1 MRPLHEDVLTLPS
14 FVSMPLM
21 KLPVTSVALRTS
33 RGVVLVSPGKNIPEQ
48 AGTLSSFG
56 RVTDIVAP
64 NLLHHASIHLAQ
76 KTFPEATLWGVEGF
90 QKKRQDVAWDKIL
103 DAKSWSYS
111 DEIRAFPL
119 AGAPKI
125 NECVFLHLKS
135 KTLVV
140 TDLFF
145 NLVDAKGI
153 GAWMILNMFG
163 TYRRFG
169 ISSFYLRYVKDKAA
183 FKNSLKIIAACDFE
197 SIVVTHGEPVT
208 ENAKAA
214 FTSALKERDLL

>member
-1 MRPLHEDVLTLPS
+1 MKPLHEDILTLHS
-14 FVSMPLM
+14 SVSMPLM
-21 KLPVTSVALRTS
+21 ILPVTSIALRTS
-33 RGVVLVSPGKNIPEQ
+33 RGVVLVSPGKQIPEQ
-48 AGTLSSFG
+48 EASLRSFG

-64 NLLHHASIHLAQ
+64 NLLHHVSIHLAR

-90 QKKRQDVAWDKIL
+90 RKKRPDVAWDKIL
-103 DAKSWSYS
+103 DAKSWNYS
-111 DEIRAFPL
+111 DEIQVFPL
-119 AGAPKI
+119 AGAPNI

-145 NLVDAKGI
+145 NLLDAKGI
-153 GAWMILNMFG
+153 GAWMILKMFG

-169 ISSFYLRYVKDKAA
+169 ISSFYLRYVKDLEA

-197 SIVVTHGEPVT
+197 SIVMTHGAPVL
-208 ENAKAA
+208 ENAKAV
-214 FTSALKERDLL
+214 FTSALKERNLL